1 MAILSL
7 DERRD
12 RTLLE
17 FATLKGFKDIL
28 PAEVSTW
35 QRLESESRK
44 VFQCFGFQ
52 EIKPPILERTELFS
66 RSIGQDTDIVAKEM
80 YSFK

>member
-1 MAILSL
+1 M
-7 DERRD
+7 
-12 RTLLE
+12 E

-28 PAEVSTW
+28 PAEVNTW

-44 VFQCFGFQ
+44 VFRCFGFH
-52 EIKPPILERTELFS
+52 EIKPPILERTALFS

-80 YSFK
+80 YSF